1 MEAVRSTVA
10 GVTVSV
16 TLAVAVPLPTVRL
29 SKLPPETPVMCAVR
43 LEASYRRPRRCPR
56 QWSSVPVVAPSAMVI
71 SPWSVWMVVTP
82 SEAFDSV
89 AVNT

>member
-1 MEAVRSTVA
+1 MRSTVA

-16 TLAVAVPLPTVRL
+16 TLAVAVPLPTLRI

-43 LEASYRRPRRCPR
+43 LEASAIDVLAVARRNG
-56 QWSSVPVVAPSAMVI
+56 QVPVVAPSAMLM

>member
-1 MEAVRSTVA
+1 MRSTVA

-43 LEASYRRPRRCPR
+43 LEASLYTSSPLPEAMV
-56 QWSSVPVVAPSAMVI
+56 SVPVVAPSAILM